1 MEIGAVTGYID
12 VAQLVL
18 YAFWGF
24 FAALIIYL
32 HRENK
37 REGYPMESDIAD
49 GTEISGFPAAP
60 GPKTF
65 RLLDGTEV
73 TVPRVEAPAEINAV
87 RLGPG
92 FGAPL
97 EPSGDPLK
105 DGVGPAAYAARADHP
120 DRTVDGRPKI
130 VPLRSD
136 PSFSLAG
143 RDPDPRGFT
152 VVGADGAVGGTVS
165 DVWIDRSD
173 PLLRYFEVE
182 IEQSDSA
189 EPGEATSSTRVLVP
203 YSFGHVRVP
212 EKQLEVKAVL
222 GAQFASAPVTASPD
236 QVTLAEEDRISAFYA
251 GGLLYATPERSEPLL

>member
-1 MEIGAVTGYID
+1 MEIGAITGYID

-37 REGYPMESDIAD
+37 REGYPMESEIAD

-65 RLLDGTEV
+65 RLLDGTSV
-73 TVPRVEAPAEINAV
+73 TVPRKEPAAEINAV

-92 FGAPL
+92 FGSPL
-97 EPSGDPLK
+97 EPSGDPLR
-105 DGVGPAAYAARADHP
+105 DGVGPAAYSARADHP
-120 DRTVDGRPKI
+120 DRTFDGRPKI

-136 PSFSLAG
+136 PSFSLAA

-152 VVGADGAVGGTVS
+152 AVGADGVAAGTVS

-182 IEQSDSA
+182 IERTGSA
-189 EPGEATSSTRVLVP
+189 EPGEAAPSRRVLVP

-212 EKQLEVKAVL
+212 ERQLKVSAIL
-222 GAQFASAPVTASPD
+222 GAQFAQVPVTASPD
-236 QVTLAEEDRISAFYA
+236 QVTLVEEDRISAFYA